1 MSAEVTKSK
10 NMGDLPEWIC
20 WRAELR
26 EGKATKVP
34 YSPESGSHAR
44 SSDDP
49 SMWAPSQRRKGPLA
63 REITTG
69 SARVFLPDAKRT
81 RVHRELPRVKF
92 SVANLE
98 PSSQR
103 GLNAPQARA
112 LTERPAPPRKS
123 SLGQDHA
130 EAVLRLNSM

>member
-49 SMWAPSQRRKGPLA
+49 SMWASSQRRKRTPA

-81 RVHRELPRVKF
+81 RVHRELPSVKF
-92 SVANLE
+92 RVAE
-98 PSSQR
+98 PERSSQR
-103 GLNAPQARA
+103 GLNAPKAR
-112 LTERPAPPRKS
+112 LPA
-123 SLGQDHA
+123 
-130 EAVLRLNSM
+130 E